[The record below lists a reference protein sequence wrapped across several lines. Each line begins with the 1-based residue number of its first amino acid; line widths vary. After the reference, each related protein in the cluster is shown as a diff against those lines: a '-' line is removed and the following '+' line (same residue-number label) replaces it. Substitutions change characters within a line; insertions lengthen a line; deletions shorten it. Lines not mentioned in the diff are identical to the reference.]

1 MIDRTKIIRALN
13 TTVLQPEVYV
23 ESEIDSTNLYAKRLL
38 QDGLE
43 TDAVVIA
50 ERQISGSGRSN
61 RTWHSPLGGLYMS
74 IVLQNRKGSLI
85 SPLYSFV
92 LAISAAD
99 VLERMTSLVID
110 LKWPNDLHISG
121 KKIGG
126 ILSEL
131 VTDDPER
138 PAIILGIGINLNEDI
153 SGFPDELQN
162 VATSILTETGKTV
175 EYELVVSE
183 IINSIDTWLI
193 RDPDLELVI
202 NEYRSKCTSIGK
214 HVSVHLGQTSFTG
227 TVLDVVEQGSLLVRD
242 TSGREVLISAG
253 EVFHLEGG

>member
-13 TTVLQPEVYV
+13 TTVLLPEVYV

-38 QDGLE
+38 QEGLE
-43 TDAVVIA
+43 TNAVVIA

-74 IVLQNRKGSLI
+74 IVLQNRKVSLI

-131 VTDDPER
+131 ITDNPDR

-202 NEYRSKCTSIGK
+202 DKYRSKCTSIGK
-214 HVSVHLGQTSFTG
+214 HVSVQLGQTSFTG